1 MIPSSHKQ
9 RISITVD
16 AQLLESIDRLTDNR
30 SQVVETALRLWY
42 QQQIEE
48 QLRQS
53 YQQQTPQQQQF
64 DDDWSEFAQT
74 QLEEINSDSSSH
86 HPHE

>member
-16 AQLLESIDRLTDNR
+16 SQLLESIDRLTDNR
-30 SQVVETALRLWY
+30 SQVVEAALRLWY

-64 DDDWSEFAQT
+64 DGDWSELAQT
-74 QLEEINSDSSSH
+74 ELEEINSE
-86 HPHE
+86 PQPNE

>member
-16 AQLLESIDRLTDNR
+16 SQLLESIDRLTDNR
-30 SQVVETALRLWY
+30 SQVVEAALRLWY

-64 DDDWSEFAQT
+64 DGDWSELAQT
-74 QLEEINSDSSSH
+74 ELEEINSEPQSN
-86 HPHE
+86 E